1 MAFSDHFLQ
10 IQSAYKGF
18 KARKEINEKTKLS
31 QSVKPPQKPA
41 PKKVEET
48 KETPK
53 ETSYSFFG
61 RFMSSGTKEQE
72 QAKVVVDTLKKTEPT
87 EKKSLFGFFGRSS
100 SKKEIIVE
108 SKPQTIKPIVEQ
120 RSTPKGKTTI
130 TGATNKTRTATLKEK
145 GGMKD
150 PKFDLPDAKSSR
162 VKETAPRKRRTADVV
177 NAAITI
183 QTAFKKYKKRKALQ
197 LEREDLPDLKDKK
210 IQDATLKIQTA
221 YRGFRTRKELEDSGI
236 TLPKTKYDN
245 VAKATLR
252 IQAYYRGFKVRKAM
266 RDQEKKQNQVSAD
279 LEQVAMRMRLPQT
292 EKRKNT
298 MRNLP
303 ATPRQSVDL
312 PTPPKPPR
320 PNVPPKVVRG
330 KSSAKSVPHLVDER
344 DLRKKPPRP
353 LGPAPSSVIEERS
366 KEYEHHPADVV
377 AAAMTIKR
385 FFKRIKAKK
394 EASKQTLRSY
404 STATETTESATEDSS
419 TTEQSDSS
427 ESEYHKG
434 DIAGES
440 KESTTESDS
449 DEESTVKF
457 GSIKRRPPVKSAQ
470 KQMKPESQD
479 RDLKKSVAKTAVSD
493 SDSDS
498 EEKVTARG
506 NSSQRRKVPSKRK
519 SSPEIENTESMRKNE
534 ESQPAS
540 RFSGFFSS
548 KKVDNQKEEKRSMF
562 GFFSKSEPQKD
573 MKEPLQS
580 KKVEEQNKA
589 RKSGPGTGSKS
600 SEIEN
605 MSVIKTFRGEE
616 PKARKLS
623 SESELDLPDLKAED
637 VVAASIKIQAAY
649 RGFQTRK
656 AAKKKRSMAETIHAA
671 LVIQSAFKKYKE
683 RKIKKQIEADLPDIG
698 SKDVQEATLKIQS
711 CYRGFKT
718 RKQVESKKQ
727 KASDVLYAAM
737 KIQKAFRRYKAR
749 KTQKEIEAGLP
760 DIGSKDVQE
769 ATLKIQSCYR
779 GFKTRK
785 QVENKKQRASDVLFA
800 AMIIQRS
807 FRRYKARKTQ
817 GTSKNTKIRK
827 QTLKK
832 KKYTRS
838 SPESSDS
845 DRIVSSDSSDPEY
858 EEVKKSSR
866 SKTSEKKARKKV
878 SRTPDSSETESDA
891 MESMDDTDVE
901 TDLNK
906 RRLVPDS
913 SATES
918 EVGESMPDLDDSDVE
933 DAALKIQSVFRGF
946 QARKNVEK
954 VKKFGRKKPRVD
966 DILLSTIIIQRSYR
980 RYKIRKDERKRVARA
995 QQQQKLSKELQRRT
1009 SKVGF
1014 YLFFSVCGTF
1024 QNFDKAWY

>member
-683 RKIKKQIEADLPDIG
+683 RKIKKEIEAD
-698 SKDVQEATLKIQS
+698 
-711 CYRGFKT
+711 
-718 RKQVESKKQ
+718 
-727 KASDVLYAAM
+727 
-737 KIQKAFRRYKAR
+737 
-749 KTQKEIEAGLP
+749 LP

-1024 QNFDKAWY
+1024 QISTRPGTECVCWVVCYDLVKKYIEI